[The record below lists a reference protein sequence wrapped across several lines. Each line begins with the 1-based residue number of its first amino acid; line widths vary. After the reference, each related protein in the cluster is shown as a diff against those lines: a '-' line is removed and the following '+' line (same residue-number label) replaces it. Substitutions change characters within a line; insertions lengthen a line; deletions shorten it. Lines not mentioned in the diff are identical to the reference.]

1 MHNLAAKSL
10 AVRLTRTDNIVDELR
25 TALTPAV
32 TTYKVLESTNLIP
45 IKGRGIINCFER
57 NNDWCAFRLSCFG
70 QSLRLLTVVAACSS
84 FLR

>member
-1 MHNLAAKSL
+1 MKKTQNLAAKVS
-10 AVRLTRTDNIVDELR
+10 AVQIIVDELR

-32 TTYKVLESTNLIP
+32 TSYKALESTNLIP
-45 IKGRGIINCFER
+45 IKGRDIISRLSEITKG
-57 NNDWCAFRLSCFG
+57 AFRLSGFG